1 MGSTLRHSSAI
12 ILSLFFLAGGTAV
25 AIWLGDWVYV
35 TRSGALI
42 VIAAVLLEAM
52 PVLLVT
58 KGDDL
63 PMWTNQDDHRAIQ
76 LSIILICFGTFVQ
89 GFGDL
94 VARGLFGALPH

>member
-1 MGSTLRHSSAI
+1 MGSALRHSFTI
-12 ILSLFFLAGGTAV
+12 ILSLFFLAGGMAAALWLEDLSYV
-25 AIWLGDWVYV
+25 A
-35 TRSGALI
+35 RSGALI

-52 PVLLVT
+52 PLLLVA

-94 VARGLFGALPH
+94 IARWLFGALPH